1 MISISSSFLL
11 ITKRKGAMTKDRIK
25 RLEEIEQKCK
35 EVYDD
40 NKKWVNSLSGSE
52 TTDARYWTMKH
63 ILKIKDKN

>member
-1 MISISSSFLL
+1 
-11 ITKRKGAMTKDRIK
+11 MTKDRIK

-52 TTDARYWTMKH
+52 TTDALYWTMKH